1 MSSAATKDEE
11 ALQLAQKHFQIEGG
25 VTHIFRLT
33 DEVGVE
39 VHPAEPIKLLEVNEN
54 TVASGIMPLQ
64 FDAVPQSGIHYPSVI
79 IEITPEEYQK
89 ILTREL
95 LLPRG
100 WKIGY
105 EIPKP
110 NGA

>member
-1 MSSAATKDEE
+1 MSNVVSKDEE
-11 ALQLAQKHFQIEGG
+11 ALQLAQKHYQIEGG

-33 DEVGVE
+33 GEVGIE
-39 VHPAEPIKLLEVNEN
+39 NQPAEPIKLLEVNQN
-54 TVASGIMPLQ
+54 TVASGIMPIQ

-79 IEITPEEYQK
+79 IEVTPEEYQQ
-89 ILTREL
+89 ILKREL

-100 WKIGY
+100 WRIGY